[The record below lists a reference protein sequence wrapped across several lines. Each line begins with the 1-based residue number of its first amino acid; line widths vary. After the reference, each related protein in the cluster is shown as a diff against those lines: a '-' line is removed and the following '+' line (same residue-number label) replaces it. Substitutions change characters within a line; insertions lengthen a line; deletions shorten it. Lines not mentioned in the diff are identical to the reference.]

1 MFSKTLSIKSIL
13 LGSLFIGASI
23 SSANATVYSNTLDTP
38 TFFNNPE
45 INSFGQEF
53 TTAGG
58 TLTDWSF
65 YATFGLIGNIKFVIS
80 SWDGSKAVG
89 PALYSSTTFYNGGGA
104 QALSFS
110 GINLQLS
117 AGSYISY
124 LTGVGVPDRTGGVFL
139 GASYSD
145 GGLPGSFRFYEPG
158 VTDWRTSSVSNFN
171 LQYTAVINP
180 VPEPQNLALLLAGLG
195 LLGLGVRHNKQV

>member
-13 LGSLFIGASI
+13 VGSLFIGASI

-53 TTAGG
+53 TTSGG

-65 YATFGLIGNIKFVIS
+65 YVTFGLIGNIKFVIS

-89 PALYSSTTFYNGGGA
+89 PALYSSTTSYNGEGA
-104 QALSFS
+104 QTLSFR

-145 GGLPGSFRFYEPG
+145 GGLPGSFRFYGPG
-158 VTDWRTSSVSNFN
+158 DTDWRTSSLSNFN
-171 LQYTAVINP
+171 LQYTALINP
-180 VPEPQNLALLLAGLG
+180 VPEPSNYAMLLAGLG
-195 LLGLGVRHNKQV
+195 ILGIAARRNKQA

>member
-1 MFSKTLSIKSIL
+1 VFSKTTIKTL
-13 LGSLFIGASI
+13 LACSLFLAAAI
-23 SSANATVYSNTLDTP
+23 SNANATVYSNTLDTP
-38 TFFNNPE
+38 TFYNNPD
-45 INSFGQEF
+45 ILSFGQEF

-65 YATFGLIGNIKFVIS
+65 YAIFGGGGNLKLVIS

-89 PALYSSTTFYNGGGA
+89 PALYSSTTLYNGGGA
-104 QALSFS
+104 QTLSFS
-110 GINLQLS
+110 DINLQLA

-124 LTGVGVPDRTGGVFL
+124 LTGVGVPGTSGGLLL

-158 VTDWRTSSVSNFN
+158 VTDWRTSSVANFN

-180 VPEPQNLALLLAGLG
+180 VPEPNNIAMLFAGLG
-195 LLGLGVRHNKQV
+195 LLGALRRNKQA

>member
-13 LGSLFIGASI
+13 VSSLFIGGSI

-65 YATFGLIGNIKFVIS
+65 YVTSGLMGNIKFVIS
-80 SWDGSKAVG
+80 SWDGTKAVG
-89 PALYSSTTFYNGGGA
+89 PALYSSTTFYGGGGA
-104 QALSFS
+104 QTLSFS

-117 AGSYISY
+117 AGSYVSY

-145 GGLPGSFRFYEPG
+145 GGLPGSFRLYGPG
-158 VTDWRTSSVSNFN
+158 DTDWRSSSLSNFN

-180 VPEPQNLALLLAGLG
+180 VPEPENLAMLFAGLG
-195 LLGLGVRHNKQV
+195 LIGIAVRGKK